1 MEHWRRMTHGQMER
15 SRTERGASMQM
26 LHSPSSSSS
35 RRRLFEPLRLTE
47 GGVLD
52 DMALGSGAALD
63 VGPSSART
71 VQYVCLLFSLACDD
85 VCGVGWEAR
94 SCGGALKRKPVGIIP
109 CGIRVPFAC
118 LQEMLG
124 AMAAVLDGV
133 VISMTDS
140 PADQKSSPAHKTS
153 TDKTASQENTA
164 CPICLELPSSDN
176 VSKLS
181 CGPLSAP
188 RASSN
193 KENSIGD
200 RARSHARAADP
211 RSKIHGRTR
220 IRQIAILPQW
230 KAKTRKTTSDGGGKC
245 TTSLRRGRREVAAAE
260 RRTDEERVR
269 SIFSPRE
276 NTSPRLA
283 EDGTDRRWDRIQRPT
298 QTVGRRYDAT
308 TSTPSSETTER
319 RAAGRSTSSALTSAA
334 VDELRRVAGR
344 QARDQ
349 ILPFLP
355 LAHHQERRLPP
366 HEVHLRPSL
375 SGGPTRSPLRP
386 CKHCHR
392 DNGPQTGYFTQFHTC
407 SSCSTRA
414 HVEKAALRSLMA
426 MAGVPIV
433 TLGASVIA
441 GCIAVGAAV
450 AAIPAAIAGPPALL
464 YEPVRR
470 RRKKKKNPFA
480 IAAVSGAVVVTI
492 VAAGTC
498 GYDSD

>member
-1 MEHWRRMTHGQMER
+1 MMSVVWVGRR
-15 SRTERGASMQM
+15 
-26 LHSPSSSSS
+26 
-35 RRRLFEPLRLTE
+35 
-47 GGVLD
+47 
-52 DMALGSGAALD
+52 AA
-63 VGPSSART
+63 
-71 VQYVCLLFSLACDD
+71 
-85 VCGVGWEAR
+85 
-94 SCGGALKRKPVGIIP
+94 GGAPKRKPVGIILR
-109 CGIRVPFAC
+109 CGIRLPFAC

-153 TDKTASQENTA
+153 TDKAASQENTA
-164 CPICLELPSSDN
+164 CPICLEPPSSDN

-181 CGPLSAP
+181 CGHVFCTTCILKYGEQHRPSGTIP
-188 RASSN
+188 CPCCRSEVENPWSN
-193 KENSIGD
+193 
-200 RARSHARAADP
+200 ADSP
-211 RSKIHGRTR
+211 DG
-220 IRQIAILPQW
+220 QIAAMDSQN
-230 KAKTRKTTSDGGGKC
+230 AEDH
-245 TTSLRRGRREVAAAE
+245 LRRWREVHYFPPPWSREVAAAE

-319 RAAGRSTSSALTSAA
+319 RAAGRSTSSALTSAD

-344 QARDQ
+344 QAEIR
-349 ILPFLP
+349 FC
-355 LAHHQERRLPP
+355 
-366 HEVHLRPSL
+366 PSCR
-375 SGGPTRSPLRP
+375 SPIIKNGGCPNMRCICGHRFRWTDALPLRP